1 MTIRITEKDERDEKF
16 EALKKL
22 AVELHIPVPEL
33 HLRRKIENPGCE
45 TIIKDGRSHTWVRN
59 YYNLIFAASA
69 GGFTSSLAFVTSG
82 SYGAGSLKVKVSTN
96 NEVDP
101 ANGAYLPQIN
111 ASANMPQAISNGGI
125 WIGAGDTAY
134 SFEQYAMSAIV
145 SHGTA
150 TGNLVY
156 GVMAHQTPVYTSGT
170 KEWAQTI
177 KRVFNNNS
185 GATITIKETGFAG
198 TSSMLNARDVLG
210 TADVLNEGAQYTVT
224 YTVKLT
230 FPA

>member
-45 TIIKDGRSHTWVRN
+45 TVIKDGRAHTWVRN
-59 YYNLIFAASA
+59 YYNLIFGASM
-69 GGFTSSLAFVTSG
+69 GTFSG
-82 SYGAGSLKVKVSTN
+82 STAFTAAGSFGAGSLKVKTSNVS
-96 NEVDP
+96 EVNP
-101 ANGAYLPQIN
+101 TNGAYLTQIN
-111 ASANMPQAISNGGI
+111 TSTGMPFIITNGGI
-125 WIGAGDTAY
+125 WIGTGDTAY

-145 SHGTA
+145 SHGTE

-156 GVMAHQTPVYTSGT
+156 GVMAHQTPVYTSET

-185 GATITIKETGFAG
+185 GATITIKETGLAG
-198 TSSMLNARDVLG
+198 SASILNARDVLG

>member
-59 YYNLIFAASA
+59 YYNLIFGASMGA
-69 GGFTSSLAFVTSG
+69 FTTFVASG
-82 SYGAGSLKVKVSTN
+82 SYGAGSLKIKFSNGN
-96 NEVDP
+96 NTDP
-101 ANGAYLPQIN
+101 NAYQYLPQIN
-111 ASANMPQAISNGGI
+111 ALTSTNAIYYGGI
-125 WIGAGDTAY
+125 WIGTGDTAY
-134 SFEQYAMSAIV
+134 SFEDYALAAIIANG
-145 SHGTA
+145 SGTGEMA
-150 TGNLVY
+150 Y
-156 GVMAHQTPVYTSGT
+156 GAMAHQTPAYTSGT
-170 KEWAQTI
+170 KEWAQTM

-185 GATITIKETGFAG
+185 AAAIGVKEVGLAG
-198 TSSMLNARDVLG
+198 YASTLNARDVLG
-210 TADVLNEGAQYTVT
+210 STDTINVGGQYTVT
-224 YTVKLT
+224 YTVKMT

>member
-16 EALKKL
+16 EKLKKL

-45 TIIKDGRSHTWVRN
+45 TVIKDGRAHTWVRN
-59 YYNLIFAASA
+59 YYNMIYGASMGALTAIAFTAA
-69 GGFTSSLAFVTSG
+69 G
-82 SYGAGSLKVKVSTN
+82 SFGAGSLKIKASTN
-96 NEVDP
+96 SELNP
-101 ANGAYLPQIN
+101 TNGVYLTQIN
-111 ASANMPQAISNGGI
+111 ISTGMPQAISNGGI
-125 WIGAGDTAY
+125 WIGTGDTAY

-145 SHGTA
+145 SSGTA

-156 GVMAHQTPVYTSGT
+156 GAMAHQTPVYTSET

-185 GATITIKETGFAG
+185 DASITVKETGLAG
-198 TSSMLNARDVLG
+198 QSSILLARDVLG
-210 TADVLNEGAQYTVT
+210 TADVLNVGAQYTVE
-224 YTVKLT
+224 YIVKLI
-230 FPA
+230 FPE